1 MINEII
7 VDTALLRSDTVKIDE
22 EIRRFKSLYNALL
35 TKGDELN
42 ITWKGPS
49 KDEFQNQ
56 YKSDCEAIRE
66 IGDIFSEIE
75 SIMQYSNE
83 QYLKS
88 GQDVSSLIGEINI

>member
-75 SIMQYSNE
+75 SKYIRTSENI
-83 QYLKS
+83 S
-88 GQDVSSLIGEINI
+88 GISGGTTTWKNGLLP